1 MMNFSVA
8 SYSFHRLLEVGEQDM
23 FKYITISKK
32 LGCTHLD
39 PWNGHLE
46 PLIKESNEFKSGRNA
61 LRESFSPGSLDYAH
75 RVREA
80 VDEAGL
86 PVACLAIDDAHIWEE
101 SPAARDINRRAAYRW
116 LEIAEILGAQN
127 VRLDTG
133 GTPDMPSDQFDII
146 VAGYKD
152 LIAHARARGMG
163 VILENHWGA
172 SNVPANVL
180 RILHAVPELN
190 LLFDSSNWAKGTQEK
205 GWATC
210 PQYAKSVHIKTRAFD
225 EAGNDPTSDVPRVI
239 RLLVEAGYDGV
250 WGVESVAPGDEIAN
264 AKKSLQLVQRVLA
277 ELN

>member
-1 MMNFSVA
+1 M
-8 SYSFHRLLEVGEQDM
+8 
-23 FKYITISKK
+23 
-32 LGCTHLD
+32 
-39 PWNGHLE
+39 
-46 PLIKESNEFKSGRNA
+46 
-61 LRESFSPGSLDYAH
+61 
-75 RVREA
+75 
-80 VDEAGL
+80 
-86 PVACLAIDDAHIWEE
+86 
-101 SPAARDINRRAAYRW
+101 
-116 LEIAEILGAQN
+116 
-127 VRLDTG
+127 
-133 GTPDMPSDQFDII
+133 
-146 VAGYKD
+146 
-152 LIAHARARGMG
+152 
-163 VILENHWGA
+163 ENHWGA